1 MSPNDLEA
9 RALRL
14 DPKARA
20 RLAKKLLASLEK
32 LSKEQNEQL
41 WADEAERRD
50 SELARQPGLAR
61 PAREVLRRARTR
73 RK

>member
-1 MSPNDLEA
+1 MRDLEA

-14 DPKARA
+14 GPKDRA

-32 LSKEQNEQL
+32 LSKEENERL

-50 SELARQPGLAR
+50 AELQHEPELAR
-61 PAREVLRRARTR
+61 PAREVLRRARAR